1 MSILPH
7 LSTVFCTMLLQM
19 SDTTVRMMRV
29 ISAMCQCMQLLV
41 VLEAGIVDQDVDP
54 APLVDSLL
62 HNAPAEE

>member
-1 MSILPH
+1 
-7 LSTVFCTMLLQM
+7 MLLQM